1 MSLAVKPFLRLAA
14 PVVAA
19 VCVALAWQASSVGAS
34 HPLTAASK
42 ASAAPSV
49 QTRVVEDTAGL
60 AALSQQVAALQ
71 QSVTQTDQDVAAQ
84 LATIK
89 GTVSTLQGSVAA
101 LQKGL
106 SAVQG
111 ADATQ
116 ATKVANLSATV
127 TTMNQLLNALQAQF
141 NAELR
146 KLAGTPT
153 P

>member
-1 MSLAVKPFLRLAA
+1 MSLAVKPFLRLAV

-34 HPLTAASK
+34 HPSSAATK
-42 ASAAPSV
+42 ASVAPSV

-71 QSVTQTDQDVAAQ
+71 QSVTQTDQDMAAQ
-84 LATIK
+84 MATLK
-89 GTVSTLQGSVAA
+89 GTITALQGSVAT

-106 SAVQG
+106 ASAQG
-111 ADATQ
+111 ADASQ

-127 TTMNQLLNALQAQF
+127 TSMNQLLTALQAQF

-146 KLAGTPT
+146 KLAGSPS